1 MRILSKTLDIENMT
15 GKFKIFGLLVSFMVF
30 MTVISCMD
38 EPGFNIVWNGL
49 EVEFED
55 ASRPNGNIR
64 KIVTKNN
71 NNQVDDEFVRVNLV
85 GAQIDEPVAVLI
97 GIDPSSTAV
106 EGVHFILPSKEVTIP
121 PNSSYVDM
129 PLEILTGN
137 LANEETP
144 DLVLTILD
152 AGETKIS
159 INYHTLTVE
168 IRLACPSD
176 LAGTYSTV
184 NTGTGGTV
192 NYEVIITE
200 LEPFTYRISDITG
213 GVYSQI
219 YDAEDNP
226 AVFTELCG
234 VITFSAQSDVVFGG
248 GDIIASGR
256 VNADGSIRITWNKEV
271 DEEEEED
278 EEEISGVTILTRL
291 E

>member
-1 MRILSKTLDIENMT
+1 MRISSKTLDIEKMI
-15 GKFKIFGLLVSFMVF
+15 GKFKIFGLFISFIVSLTM
-30 MTVISCMD
+30 ISCM
-38 EPGFNIVWNGL
+38 EESGFNIVWNGL

-55 ASRPNGNIR
+55 ASRPNGNVR
-64 KIVTKNN
+64 KVVTQNN
-71 NNQVDDEFVRVNLV
+71 NNQVDEEVVRLNLV
-85 GAQIDEPVAVLI
+85 GAQIDEPVNVLI

-106 EGVHFILPSKEVTIP
+106 EGVHFRLPSKEVTIP
-121 PNSSYVDM
+121 ANSSFVDI

-137 LANEETP
+137 LANEEMP

-192 NYEVIITE
+192 NYEVTITE

-219 YDAEDNP
+219 YGAEDNP

-234 VITFSAQSDVVFGG
+234 VISFSAQSDVVFGG

-256 VNADGSIRITWNKEV
+256 VNDDGTIRITWSKEV
-271 DEEEEED
+271 DEEEEE
-278 EEEISGVTILTRL
+278 EEGDSGTTILTRL